1 MRRESEP
8 NTGCDEEL
16 RTVCVLATI
25 GHGQQ
30 SRLVEVELEVLILEL
45 DAIDGL
51 APSTILHKSEE
62 FTNSLTNLV
71 NSQAWIMKELM
82 ARGPVDGVEDGSLVG
97 EHLAAVAHALFA
109 STKSTEVLRR
119 LGSLR
124 SETAQRDNTT
134 SE

>member
-30 SRLVEVELEVLILEL
+30 SRLDEVELEVLILEL

-51 APSTILHKSEE
+51 ATSTILHKSEE
-62 FTNSLTNLV
+62 FINRHTKLV
-71 NSQAWIMKELM
+71 KSPPWIMKDLM
-82 ARGPVDGVEDGSLVG
+82 TRWKMDPL
-97 EHLAAVAHALFA
+97 
-109 STKSTEVLRR
+109 
-119 LGSLR
+119 
-124 SETAQRDNTT
+124 
-134 SE
+134 